1 MADAALHH
9 RLSQLSAEYASRID
23 ADEIEAWPGFFHE
36 ACLYKITTAE
46 NHRRGYEA
54 GIVYADSRAMLH
66 DRVLALRQANIYE
79 RQSYR
84 HVVGVPTQVVA
95 QGEETTA
102 ETPFLVVRIMRNGT
116 MDLFA
121 TGRYLDRVRPD
132 ADGALR
138 FAERI
143 VVCDS
148 ARFDTLVAIP
158 L

>member
-1 MADAALHH
+1 MGDADLHY
-9 RLSQLSAEYASRID
+9 RLGLLSADYASRID
-23 ADEIEAWPGFFHE
+23 ADELEAWPGFFHE
-36 ACLYKITTAE
+36 ECLYKITTAD
-46 NHRRGYEA
+46 NHRRGWEA

-66 DRVLALRQANIYE
+66 DRVAALREANIYE

-84 HVVGVPTQVVA
+84 HVVGQPTRVVA
-95 QGEETTA
+95 EGDETTA
-102 ETPFLVVRIMRNGT
+102 ETPFLVVRIMRNGA

-121 TGRYLDRVRPD
+121 GGRYVDRVRPD

-138 FAERI
+138 FVERI
-143 VVCDS
+143 VVCDG